1 MLQTRQ
7 QNIQYGDDTYPR
19 DLSLILPNQR
29 MHTKFGILPVCVI
42 ARARGK
48 CLSICLP
55 TSSFMLL
62 PLYVFSWSSQVYK
75 NVSSLKYDL
84 FIVFWIC
91 PYFLKYS
98 TQKKAFQL
106 ALEIKRKE
114 IYWISSQSHMLYL
127 ASPKFSWREVC
138 LHDNSTANSSWELEN
153 TMVKKTFHQSGQRI
167 NPQIEWASQS
177 K

>member
-1 MLQTRQ
+1 MIHIQGTWVWFYPIRECIPSLEYFRFALSRAHAENVFQSVFRRPPSCYCNCMFSADQVRYTKTSVVSNMIYSSSFESALIF
-7 QNIQYGDDTYPR
+7 QNITP
-19 DLSLILPNQR
+19 
-29 MHTKFGILPVCVI
+29 
-42 ARARGK
+42 
-48 CLSICLP
+48 
-55 TSSFMLL
+55 
-62 PLYVFSWSSQVYK
+62 
-75 NVSSLKYDL
+75 
-84 FIVFWIC
+84 
-91 PYFLKYS
+91 
-98 TQKKAFQL
+98 QKKAFQL